1 MSLYMM
7 WFDDNAKKPTA
18 TKIAE
23 GAAAYE
29 NHFHH
34 APLVV
39 CVSLTTTLDDTTLK
53 VQPLRTVQKDN
64 FWFGMELQ
72 RSSESAPQ

>member
-7 WFDDNAKKPTA
+7 WFDDSPKKPTA
-18 TKIAE
+18 TKVAE

-29 NHFHH
+29 SHFHH

-39 CVSLTTTLDDTTLK
+39 CVSSSTVVECTPLQ

-72 RSSESAPQ
+72 RSPERAPQ

>member
-7 WFDDNAKKPTA
+7 WMDDNPKKSIGD
-18 TKIAE
+18 KVRE

-29 NHFHH
+29 QHFRH

-39 CVSLTTTLDDTTLK
+39 CVSLATVVEGTPLQ
-53 VQPLRTVQKDN
+53 VQPLPTVQVNN
-64 FWFGMELQ
+64 FWFGME
-72 RSSESAPQ
+72 PQ

>member
-1 MSLYMM
+1 MM
-7 WFDDNAKKPTA
+7 WMDDNPKKSIGD
-18 TKIAE
+18 KVRE

-29 NHFHH
+29 QRFHH

-39 CVSLTTTLDDTTLK
+39 CVSPTTTLDDTTLK
-53 VQPLRTVQKDN
+53 VQPLPTIQKDN

-72 RSSESAPQ
+72 

>member
-7 WFDDNAKKPTA
+7 WFDDSKKPTA
-18 TKIAE
+18 TKVAE

-29 NHFHH
+29 SHFHH

-39 CVSLTTTLDDTTLK
+39 CVSLATVVEGTPLQ
-53 VQPLRTVQKDN
+53 VQPLRTVQVNN

-72 RSSESAPQ
+72 RSTERAPQ

>member
-1 MSLYMM
+1 MSLYLA

-29 NHFHH
+29 QRFHH

-39 CVSLTTTLDDTTLK
+39 CVSQAQASIDTPLQ
-53 VQPLRTVQKDN
+53 VQPLPTVQVNN

-72 RSSESAPQ
+72 

>member
-7 WFDDNAKKPTA
+7 WFDDNPKKSVSD
-18 TKIAE
+18 KVRE

-29 NHFHH
+29 QRFHH

-39 CVSLTTTLDDTTLK
+39 CVSPTQAIITTPLQ
-53 VQPLRTVQKDN
+53 VQPLPTIQKDN

-72 RSSESAPQ
+72 